1 MKTIKT
7 ALADVKQL
15 CNSITELNANV
26 DQLKKSW
33 PAVTEFLHEAQGA
46 LDRWQ
51 CKDQARIDKIQA
63 IVDRLS
69 KRN

>member
-7 ALADVKQL
+7 ALADVNQL

-33 PAVTEFLHEAQGA
+33 PAVTEFFHEAQGA

-51 CKDQARIDKIQA
+51 FKDQARIDKIQA